1 MILACHNLNKAFGE
15 HTIVCDGSFHIED
28 REKAALVGINGAGKS
43 TILKMI
49 IGEEPLDGGDVILAK
64 GKTLGYLAQRQDL
77 TSGNTIYE
85 EVKSA
90 KADIFAME
98 AQIRSIEH
106 ELKHL
111 EGEELQSRLET
122 YNRLQSE
129 FDARNGYACE
139 SEITGVLKGL
149 GFTEDDFNKQTD
161 TLSGGQKTRVS
172 LGKLLLTSPDILLLD
187 EPTNHLDLNSIA
199 WLETYLINYSGAV
212 FIVSHDRYFLNRV
225 VTKVVEIDNAQ
236 VRMYLGNYKD
246 YAMKKQQIR
255 DAQLKEYMNQQR
267 EIKHQE
273 EVIEKFSK
281 FGSPYIGHPNNK
293 LPGIEMN
300 SGSLGHGLPVC
311 VGMALAGKKDNR
323 DYRVYTVMGDGEL
336 AEGSVWE
343 GFMAGHQYKL
353 DNLCAVIDRNRLQI
367 SGNTEDVMGHDDLH
381 ERIRSFG
388 WHVIDVKD
396 GNDIDQLNAAFEE
409 AKTVK
414 GKPTAVIANTVKGCG
429 SSVMENKANW
439 HHKVPTQE
447 EYDQIIADF
456 AARKEAALHE

>member
-1 MILACHNLNKAFGE
+1 MSEYKELSCLA
-15 HTIVCDGSFHIED
+15 
-28 REKAALVGINGAGKS
+28 
-43 TILKMI
+43 
-49 IGEEPLDGGDVILAK
+49 
-64 GKTLGYLAQRQDL
+64 YDL
-77 TSGNTIYE
+77 R
-85 EVKSA
+85 K
-90 KADIFAME
+90 
-98 AQIRSIEH
+98 
-106 ELKHL
+106 
-111 EGEELQSRLET
+111 
-122 YNRLQSE
+122 
-129 FDARNGYACE
+129 
-139 SEITGVLKGL
+139 
-149 GFTEDDFNKQTD
+149 
-161 TLSGGQKTRVS
+161 
-172 LGKLLLTSPDILLLD
+172 
-187 EPTNHLDLNSIA
+187 
-199 WLETYLINYSGAV
+199 
-212 FIVSHDRYFLNRV
+212 
-225 VTKVVEIDNAQ
+225 KVVEMIVSGKGGHIGGDMSVIDVLVALYFKEMNISPENMDDPDRDRFVMSKGHSVEA
-236 VRMYLGNYKD
+236 Y
-246 YAMKKQQIR
+246 YAVLAAKGFFPM
-255 DAQLKEYMNQQR
+255 
-267 EIKHQE
+267 E

-311 VGMALAGKKDNR
+311 VGMALAGKMDKK

-414 GKPTAVIANTVKGCG
+414 GKPTAVIANTVIGCG

-456 AARKEAALHE
+456 AKRKEALLHE